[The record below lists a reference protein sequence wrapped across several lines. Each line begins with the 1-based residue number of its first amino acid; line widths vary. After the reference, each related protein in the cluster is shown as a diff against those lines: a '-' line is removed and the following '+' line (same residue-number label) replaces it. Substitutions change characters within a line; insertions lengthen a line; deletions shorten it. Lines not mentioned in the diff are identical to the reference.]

1 MSPFDFLS
9 ICFVGVAVLNL
20 FLIGKRGW
28 RAVGL
33 SVSAALCA
41 LATYLWER
49 DSSGLSKWLLAGAG
63 GVFLAVV
70 FYESGK
76 RKLDPK

>member
-1 MSPFDFLS
+1 MSPFDFLA
-9 ICFVGVAVLNL
+9 ICFVGVAALNL
-20 FLIGKRGW
+20 FLIRKRGW

-33 SVSAALCA
+33 AIAAAICA
-41 LATYLWER
+41 AAAYQWER
-49 DSSGLSKWLLAGAG
+49 DTSDLSKWLLAGAG

-70 FYESGK
+70 FYESAK